1 MAVQRGVV
9 YDYQGKSRQNIG
21 LLVLTGDLWNEGMIE
36 VGAIPITKPDE
47 EGLFAPVLLTSP
59 RLRAWAGRL
68 LIVEQQ
74 RLTAALFKLSDDNLA
89 LVEDAL
95 CQILSLPDLCS
106 GAPTQPPTPAGR
118 IDYPRW
124 SEIYYSKLRIGE
136 EHKRYVVV
144 SNDLWNK
151 TTQTA
156 ITVRTTTQP
165 SRHAPGFPWIQRGEA
180 KACCGN
186 AAAVPA
192 NILQLRPSDRPQPS
206 SLSFKDMVTI
216 AREIVTTHELE
227 GALSRLGI
235 PSRRST

>member
-9 YDYQGKSRQNIG
+9 YDYQGRSPQNIG
-21 LLVLTGDLWNEGMIE
+21 LLVLTSDLWNEGMIE
-36 VGAIPITKPDE
+36 VGAIPLTKPEE

-59 RLRAWAGRL
+59 RLRAWTGRL
-68 LIVEQQ
+68 LMVEQQ

-95 CQILSLPDLCS
+95 CQILSLADLCS
-106 GAPTQPPTPAGR
+106 ESPSQPPTPAGR

-124 SEIYYSKLRIGE
+124 SEIYYSKELIGR
-136 EHKRYVVV
+136 EHKRYAVA
-144 SNDLWNK
+144 SNDRWNRA
-151 TTQTA
+151 TRTA
-156 ITVRTTTQP
+156 VVVRTTTQP
-165 SRHAPGFPWIQRGEA
+165 SRHAPGFPAIQGGNA

-192 NILQLRPSDRPQPS
+192 DVLQLSPYARPQPP

-216 AREIVTTHELE
+216 AREIVVTHQLE
-227 GALSRLGI
+227 GALGRVGI
-235 PSRRST
+235 A

>member
-9 YDYQGKSRQNIG
+9 YDYQGRSPRNFG

-36 VGAIPITKPDE
+36 VGAVPLTTPEE
-47 EGLFAPVLLTSP
+47 EGPSAPVLMTSP

-68 LIVEQQ
+68 LMVEQQ

-95 CQILSLPDLCS
+95 CQILSLADLCS
-106 GAPTQPPTPAGR
+106 EAPGQPQTPPGR

-124 SEIYYSKLRIGE
+124 SEIYYSKLRIGN

-144 SNDLWNK
+144 SNDHWNK
-151 TTQTA
+151 ATQAA
-156 ITVRTTTQP
+156 IVVRTTTQP
-165 SRHAPGFPWIQRGEA
+165 SRHAPGFPWIQGGRA

-192 NILQLRPSDRPQPS
+192 NALQMRATARPQPS
-206 SLSFKDMVTI
+206 SLPFRDMVTI
-216 AREIVTTHELE
+216 AREIAVTHQL
-227 GALSRLGI
+227 GDALSRIAHL
-235 PSRRST
+235 